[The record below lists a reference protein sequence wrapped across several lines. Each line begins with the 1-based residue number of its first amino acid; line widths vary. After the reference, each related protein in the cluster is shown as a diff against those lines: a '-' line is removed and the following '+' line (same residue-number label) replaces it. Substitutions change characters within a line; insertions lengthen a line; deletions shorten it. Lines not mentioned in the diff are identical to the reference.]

1 MGLITSISKETLLVV
16 IVALVIVATLIM
28 IMIIHYKKKLEEQSL
43 QIDRYKVDSVRN
55 LELRQSLE
63 TTQRQLNSLSK
74 QYDKID
80 LKNKEVEA
88 KNIALLAQATQSN
101 TGMGKGLSHQQQ
113 MALQLENTR
122 LKEDLSLLA
131 FSGKETSQDAEIKEL
146 REIVDQLEQNNLE
159 LTLQITQ
166 RDNQIDQL
174 KVEQQAPE
182 NQERVL
188 LEKLTK
194 SEANNQKMKEIVM
207 QQATRLMQLKKE
219 AAQVPLNDSD
229 EFTELLQKNKELEM
243 LIAKNQLE
251 YQEKI
256 TVLAKKL
263 IEAESQYSECDES
276 ALKNQIEQLQAELN
290 QQKVFTEDQRQALD
304 ATIVTLQKELE
315 LQLTKQSEYLAEKE
329 CILAELK
336 QQEGIPD
343 TTKVVEALETEIER
357 LNSMLEQKNLE
368 LSEQQH
374 EMSETLQAS
383 TTANETLHRLETEVN
398 GLNSIILTMEKN
410 QSNILVEK
418 EKLGKEIDILNQ
430 QINNLKSSAEH
441 TNHAIIQ
448 ENKKLKDKLI
458 QLKSVIGNAFDS

>member
-194 SEANNQKMKEIVM
+194 SEANNQKMKEIIS
-207 QQATRLMQLKKE
+207 R
-219 AAQVPLNDSD
+219 
-229 EFTELLQKNKELEM
+229 
-243 LIAKNQLE
+243 
-251 YQEKI
+251 
-256 TVLAKKL
+256 
-263 IEAESQYSECDES
+263 
-276 ALKNQIEQLQAELN
+276 
-290 QQKVFTEDQRQALD
+290 
-304 ATIVTLQKELE
+304 
-315 LQLTKQSEYLAEKE
+315 
-329 CILAELK
+329 
-336 QQEGIPD
+336 
-343 TTKVVEALETEIER
+343 
-357 LNSMLEQKNLE
+357 
-368 LSEQQH
+368 
-374 EMSETLQAS
+374 
-383 TTANETLHRLETEVN
+383 
-398 GLNSIILTMEKN
+398 
-410 QSNILVEK
+410 
-418 EKLGKEIDILNQ
+418 
-430 QINNLKSSAEH
+430 
-441 TNHAIIQ
+441 
-448 ENKKLKDKLI
+448 
-458 QLKSVIGNAFDS
+458 